1 MAVESK
7 DYVEASIQVPSH
19 IGKGEERLW
28 KELAIVESDFSPGKS
43 AGFKS
48 AAA

>member
-28 KELAIVESDFSPGKS
+28 KELAIESDFSPGKS